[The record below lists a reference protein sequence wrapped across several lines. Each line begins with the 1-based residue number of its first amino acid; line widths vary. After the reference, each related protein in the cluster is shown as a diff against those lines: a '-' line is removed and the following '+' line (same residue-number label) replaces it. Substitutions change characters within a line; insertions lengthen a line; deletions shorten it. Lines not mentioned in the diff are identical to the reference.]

1 MTSPD
6 IKAVPDLLHNLTESD
21 HASWKWSVP
30 GLQYRGEGNANL
42 VVATNGTYKVPRLPK
57 SKSAEKYQLE
67 KLIGVQNY
75 INIILLP
82 HLGDYVDPVHAVKLS
97 HDQLLDIKSLVDKL
111 RPSKRHS
118 KYVFYPAALLMTDHC
133 LLSIISES
141 PTLSIEIK
149 LQ

>member
-1 MTSPD
+1 MPT
-6 IKAVPDLLHNLTESD
+6 
-21 HASWKWSVP
+21 W
-30 GLQYRGEGNANL
+30 
-42 VVATNGTYKVPRLPK
+42 
-57 SKSAEKYQLE
+57 
-67 KLIGVQNY
+67 
-75 INIILLP
+75 LLP
-82 HLGDYVDPVHAVKLS
+82 QMGPTRFLAFPKVNLQKNVDPVHAVKLS

-149 LQ
+149 HVTNALYFSASKM

>member
-82 HLGDYVDPVHAVKLS
+82 HLGF
-97 HDQLLDIKSLVDKL
+97 
-111 RPSKRHS
+111 
-118 KYVFYPAALLMTDHC
+118 VF
-133 LLSIISES
+133 
-141 PTLSIEIK
+141 
-149 LQ
+149 

>member
-1 MTSPD
+1 M
-6 IKAVPDLLHNLTESD
+6 L
-21 HASWKWSVP
+21 

-111 RPSKRHS
+111 RPSKCHLRCNCS
-118 KYVFYPAALLMTDHC
+118 LFKFETINKTWRL
-133 LLSIISES
+133 
-141 PTLSIEIK
+141 
-149 LQ
+149 